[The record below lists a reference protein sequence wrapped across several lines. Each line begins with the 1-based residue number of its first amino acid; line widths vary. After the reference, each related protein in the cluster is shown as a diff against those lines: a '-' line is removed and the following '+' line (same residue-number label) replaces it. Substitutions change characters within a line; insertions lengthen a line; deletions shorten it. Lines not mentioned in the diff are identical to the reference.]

1 MKKRLLCLMLLPVL
15 LLCGCG
21 REPELPADWD
31 PQWTVV
37 CPLLAAEP
45 LEDFT
50 LNESNDALYL
60 SGIYYATWV
69 TGTPRTHTNQQ
80 GEEAQAFDAQIYVIA
95 KECRNEANAESELAQ
110 WIAREQTNFTAGSLS
125 DVQLAGQAYRLLPLT
140 GAGEGAPYT
149 HGAAAF
155 AQRGRWA
162 ICVEA
167 LAADHYG
174 ADMEQILAVFLEGFH
189 FSE

>member
-1 MKKRLLCLMLLPVL
+1 MKKQLLCLILIPVM

-21 REPELPADWD
+21 KEQELPADWS

-37 CPLLAAEP
+37 SPLLAVEP
-45 LEDFT
+45 LDGFT

-69 TGTPRTHTNQQ
+69 TGPARTHINQE
-80 GEEAQAFDAQIYVIA
+80 GEASQAFDAQIYVVVQ
-95 KECRNEANAESELAQ
+95 ECRTDSAAETAISQ
-110 WIAREQTNFTAGSLS
+110 WIAREQTYFTTGSQHS
-125 DVQLAGQAYRLLPLT
+125 AAWAGQEYTVLPLT
-140 GAGEGAPYT
+140 GAGEAAPYS

-155 AQRGRWA
+155 AQRDRWA

-167 LAADHYG
+167 LAAEDHP
-174 ADMEQILAVFLEGFH
+174 ADMEAILEAFLKGFR
-189 FSE
+189 FSA